1 MTKKKSNTNAD
12 WGKAIDNIFEQN
24 HKEDIMLNPSKLQMK
39 YLTGYAKNIYDY
51 AQLMNN
57 VSEMAHQK
65 LISFELAQK
74 IMDVQSK
81 NIKKDVKYLLSYIEN
96 DEEQTF

>member
-12 WGKAIDNIFEQN
+12 WGKAIDNIFEQH
-24 HKEDIMLNPSKLQMK
+24 HKEDIMLNPSKMQMN

-51 AQLMNN
+51 AQLMKN
-57 VSEMAHQK
+57 VSEMAHQS
-65 LISFELAQK
+65 LITFELAQQ

-81 NIKKDVKYLLSYIEN
+81 NIKKDLKYLSSYLEN
-96 DEEQTF
+96 EEESS